1 MLRLLEHEEKALL
14 DFCVRDVFGT
24 KIAAYFATYGAAYPF
39 AVFYLQESG
48 SVVTAVVCKIDDA
61 MTLCC
66 EQDADFE
73 ELGAFVSTIGF
84 NTLMCTACVSDK
96 LNLTPQKTGFIVEFQ
111 ERSILLDFQNITLS
125 NSFELSDV
133 YDILKHAE
141 FEGLPEKGPWLADV
155 VARVKK
161 GTAKAKVVKQAKDL
175 AACAMVLFETPQAV
189 LIGAVATVPAFRG
202 KGYAGALVTSL
213 AMAARANN
221 KKAELLCA
229 KNSIFEFYKKLGF
242 VKTGEW
248 ALIVE
253 REC

>member
-1 MLRLLEHEEKALL
+1 MLRLLEHEEQALL
-14 DFCVRDVFGT
+14 DFCKRDVFGT
-24 KIAAYFATYGAAYPF
+24 KIAAYFATYGTAYPF
-39 AVFYLQESG
+39 AVFYLQVS
-48 SVVTAVVCKIDDA
+48 SNSVTAAICKIDDA

-73 ELGAFVSTIGF
+73 ELAAFVSTIGF

-96 LNLTPQKTGFIVEFQ
+96 LNLNPQKTGFIVEFQ
-111 ERSILLDFQNITLS
+111 DEPNNLNFQDVPLS
-125 NSFELSDV
+125 NSVELSDV
-133 YDILKHAE
+133 YDVLKHAG
-141 FEGLPEKGPWLADV
+141 FDGLPEKRPWLADV
-155 VARVKK
+155 VSRVKN
-161 GTAKAKVVKQAKDL
+161 GTAKAMVVRQAKVPV
-175 AACAMVLFETPQAV
+175 ACAMVLFETPQAV

-213 AMAARANN
+213 AVSATANS
-221 KKAELLCA
+221 KRVELLCV
-229 KNSIFEFYKKLGF
+229 KNSILEFYKRLGF